1 MPHPPRKSARP
12 SPTIPLQC
20 LQEEDGPEPERPRGN
35 LNAIKTGRHS
45 PRFEAAFRIAITH
58 DDIRPIFLALMEK
71 RRREENALFQALVF
85 ATAKVVLDHRN
96 RITPALIQHI
106 QHHAGHSSTPNPF
119 STDLNALENPTRGG
133 PGSRRFALGEPKI
146 RLRRT

>member
-1 MPHPPRKSARP
+1 MPAGRRP
-12 SPTIPLQC
+12 
-20 LQEEDGPEPERPRGN
+20 GAGAPRGN

-71 RRREENALFQALVF
+71 RRRENALFQALVF

-106 QHHAGHSSTPNPF
+106 QHHAGRTSQPRIP
-119 STDLNALENPTRGG
+119 
-133 PGSRRFALGEPKI
+133 SRR
-146 RLRRT
+146 T